1 MTKLNQLFF
10 VVRKKSN
17 LKKFV
22 FIFRIELERVETT
35 SSVQESIGIFQLIDQ
50 LETAVDNLLER
61 QVQWYL
67 LVQGVVIKY
76 WYGLN
81 GLGCICCLFPNQ

>member
-22 FIFRIELERVETT
+22 FIFRIDLENVETKP
-35 SSVQESIGIFQLIDQ
+35 SVQETIGIFQLIDQ
-50 LETAVDNLLER
+50 LESAVDNLLER
-61 QVQWYL
+61 QVQ
-67 LVQGVVIKY
+67 
-76 WYGLN
+76 
-81 GLGCICCLFPNQ
+81 